1 VIRLLLYKNLSLS
14 FLINKPVYKIENQI
28 KLIKDKKEKDLR
40 NYSSILKIMK
50 KNDNLTFLQREN
62 LKFLN
67 IEVFNKI
74 NEIEGDIVFTIEEIN
89 SNRAELEKWMSYD
102 RINIINKFIEEVEGY
117 IEQLNSIQN
126 RIINLLSKK
135 IA

>member
-1 VIRLLLYKNLSLS
+1 VIRLLLYENLSLS

>member
-1 VIRLLLYKNLSLS
+1 LLLYENLSLS